1 MAQFPMFALFF
12 FTMLALPD
20 LSDGIDCYFALRY
33 IGTPP
38 KDLVER
44 MDGWASKPLKN
55 VKGTSQTQ
63 ACQVGSKGFGCMTYS
78 CQDANGDDIFVANG
92 CKLHEGAEDCAGDR
106 LNGSCAEVNGT
117 PKCKICGDK
126 ENCNKNDFELK
137 KSVKT
142 TPPTTTTT
150 TTTTAEPEGTSETS
164 DALSTI
170 AHFSPI
176 FGVLLVR
183 WMMEL

>member
-1 MAQFPMFALFF
+1 MAQFPMFALIL
-12 FTMLALPD
+12 FTMLALPKF
-20 LSDGIDCYFALRY
+20 SDGTDCHYALRY
-33 IGTPP
+33 RGTAP
-38 KDLVER
+38 KGLVEE
-44 MDGWASKPLKN
+44 MDRWSAKTLKN
-55 VKGTSQTQ
+55 VKGNSQTQ
-63 ACQVGSKGFGCMTYS
+63 FCQVGDKGFGCMTYS
-78 CQDANGDDIFVANG
+78 CQDENGDDIFVANG
-92 CKLHEGAEDCAGDR
+92 CVLHKTGNCAYDR
-106 LNGSCAEVNGT
+106 LDKPCAEVKGT